1 MSDVCRESGFMSDV
15 CRELGWGIRLMGSG
29 LRSGE
34 LSVWLR
40 FDDFETC
47 WARSMPQAFG
57 RGPLLLFIVWLAE
70 LGRLRIPPSDFF
82 N

>member
-1 MSDVCRESGFMSDV
+1 MSDLG
-15 CRELGWGIRLMGSG
+15 RELGWGIRLMGSG

-47 WARSMPQAFG
+47 WARPAAG
-57 RGPLLLFIVWLAE
+57 LWPRTLIIIL
-70 LGRLRIPPSDFF
+70 
-82 N
+82 

>member
-1 MSDVCRESGFMSDV
+1 MSDV

-40 FDDFETC
+40 FEDFEMTLRR
-47 WARSMPQAFG
+47 AGHVLPQAFG
-57 RGPLLLFIVWLAE
+57 RGPLLLFNRRGVRRGQVQFPL
-70 LGRLRIPPSDFF
+70 SDFF
-82 N
+82 INGKK